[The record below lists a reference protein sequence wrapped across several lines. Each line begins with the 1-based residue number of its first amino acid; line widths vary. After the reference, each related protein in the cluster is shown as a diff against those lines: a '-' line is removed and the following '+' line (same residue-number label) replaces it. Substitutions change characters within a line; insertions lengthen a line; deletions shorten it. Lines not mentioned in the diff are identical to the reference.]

1 MHPNGHLVK
10 TDRPCSIRTP
20 HSCLKCSPAR
30 VCVSS
35 SPLQYAHVMCVRVHG
50 DLRSAENLILFA
62 FSARPSRMNRSAV
75 TGWEKKGVKRGR
87 RENRRE
93 NKHVSQ
99 APISLPLLPVVLPP
113 RSLIS
118 AFTSSRVLQHRLKNE
133 ERQPGGMRR
142 EPPEGW
148 DGAGED
154 TFSPFPQVVLDPC
167 PLTRIVLNVQ
177 RRNIFSSFVCVLLC
191 RICVLWLLCL
201 LSSRLQTLTNKTV
214 SDLCSSHQFL
224 MR

>member
-1 MHPNGHLVK
+1 MHPDGHLVK

-35 SPLQYAHVMCVRVHG
+35 SPLQYAHVMCVCVHA

-75 TGWEKKGVKRGR
+75 TGWEKKRGREGR

-113 RSLIS
+113 RPLIS

-133 ERQPGGMRR
+133 ERRPVGGGG
-142 EPPEGW
+142 GW

-154 TFSPFPQVVLDPC
+154 TFCPFPLGCFLDPC

-177 RRNIFSSFVCVLLC
+177 RRSIFSL
-191 RICVLWLLCL
+191 
-201 LSSRLQTLTNKTV
+201 
-214 SDLCSSHQFL
+214 
-224 MR
+224 